1 MQRLVSTG
9 KACAVGVSNFSIAQL
24 EELLPYAADVPVSC
38 NQIEAHPWLPN
49 TELIDFMHKHDIVA
63 TCYCPFAGQKPNRQR
78 LLDNETVQEL
88 AKKND
93 MGLGQCLQS
102 WAVGKETVPLG
113 KSQSEG
119 VFPKPLHPNQRGS
132 AFDDRWL
139 SQIAR

>member
-9 KACAVGVSNFSIAQL
+9 KACAVGVSNFSVAQL
-24 EELLPYAADVPVSC
+24 KELLPYANDVPISC

-63 TCYCPFAGQKPNRQR
+63 TCYCPFAGQKPNGQR

-102 WAVGKETVPLG
+102 WAVGRGTAPLG

-119 VFPKPLHPNQRGS
+119 VFRSFCNLINAEVHS
-132 AFDDRWL
+132 AIGDYPG
-139 SQIAR
+139 